1 MHLRLRHAIL
11 ATLAMLSVF
20 SCGKPRL
27 SEHVRSG
34 LLELDGYVASR
45 PVYETRKKGQIDA
58 LRKLLQASSDS
69 RRRLNLSK
77 TLSEEYFAYNFDS
90 TQYYLKKCIDLAQ
103 ELGDPEQYYSASITL
118 GHLYA
123 KSGHFMEAYN
133 RLYELID
140 ESLLPESLRAD
151 YLFALFDFSR
161 DLAGNS
167 GMVERLAIPDR
178 AIYREELY
186 SLLPLDSD
194 IRLRVR
200 LDELVQAGRL
210 DSADSLGRLLAA
222 RTDPNTHPYAIYAF
236 EVAEIAINKGNWDE
250 QMEWL
255 IKSAECDIINSVKD
269 YASLTMVAQNLVDY
283 DVDRS
288 FRYLRIAQE
297 DALAY
302 NAKLRPWQI
311 SQFFMGIEN
320 AYSDRQNKSR
330 MASALASVLLAVL
343 VLILSVLAFS
353 LINRSKKLSRTRAEL
368 ENSNIQLAMVNA
380 TLNDLNSRLSKAD
393 KVKEDYIVGFLNKLS
408 EQIAGQR
415 AEDNRV
421 RKLLK
426 QGKSAE
432 LLRELDLSTRSEKS
446 LKEYYRTFDNTFL
459 GLYPGFVE
467 QFNALLREDARFSP
481 REGSL
486 TTELRIFALIRLGID
501 DSRQIAS
508 ILHYSLSTI
517 YNYKV
522 SVKNACLGDR
532 DTFEE
537 RVKMIGK

>member
-1 MHLRLRHAIL
+1 MHFRLLSAFIL
-11 ATLAMLSVF
+11 PLALLSAV
-20 SCGKPRL
+20 SCNTPKLPDN
-27 SEHVRSG
+27 VSG
-34 LLELDGYVASR
+34 LLVELDGYVSSR
-45 PVYETRKKGQIDA
+45 PLYETRKKGQIDA
-58 LRKLLQASSDS
+58 LRRLMNTSSDARRKLDLS
-69 RRRLNLSK
+69 RELAD
-77 TLSEEYFAYNFDS
+77 EYFAYNFDS
-90 TQYYLKKCIDLAQ
+90 TQFYLKKCMDMAQ
-103 ELGDPEQYYSASITL
+103 ALGDEERYYSASLEL

-123 KSGHFMEAYN
+123 KAGHFMEAYN
-133 RLYELID
+133 RLYEQTD
-140 ESLLPESLRAD
+140 EESLPESLRAD
-151 YLFALFDFSR
+151 YLFDLFDFSR

-167 GMVERLAIPDR
+167 GMVERLSIPDR
-178 AIYREELY
+178 DVYRDELY
-186 SLLPLDSD
+186 SLLPPESD
-194 IRLRVR
+194 TYMRVR
-200 LDELVQAGRL
+200 LDDYVSSGRL
-210 DSADSLGRLLAA
+210 ESADSLARLLVA

-236 EVAEIAINKGNWDE
+236 EISEIAYHKGLWDE
-250 QMEWL
+250 QMYWL

-269 YASLTMVAQNLVDY
+269 YASLTMVAQNLVNY

-311 SQFFMGIEN
+311 SQFFMGIED
-320 AYSDRQNKSR
+320 AYSHRRDSSR
-330 MASALASVLLAVL
+330 MASVRASILLAVL
-343 VLILSVLAFS
+343 VLILSLLAIS
-353 LINRSKKLSRTRAEL
+353 LINRSRKLSRTRALL
-368 ENSNIQLAMVNA
+368 EENNIKLGVANGA
-380 TLNDLNSRLSKAD
+380 LNDLNARLSRAD
-393 KVKEDYIVGFLNKLS
+393 KIKEDYIVGFLNKLS

-446 LKEYYRTFDNTFL
+446 LKEYYRTFDTTFL
-459 GLYPGFVE
+459 GLYPGYVE
-467 QFNALLREDARFSP
+467 QFNALLKPEARFSP
-481 REGSL
+481 KEGTL

-508 ILHYSLSTI
+508 FLHYSLSTI

-532 DTFEE
+532 DSFEE

>member
-1 MHLRLRHAIL
+1 MHLRPLHAAVAVL
-11 ATLAMLSVF
+11 FVLSLF
-20 SCGKPRL
+20 SCSRPRL
-27 SEHVRSG
+27 SEQVQGS
-34 LLELDGYVASR
+34 LVELDGYVASR
-45 PVYETRKKGQIDA
+45 SVYETRKKGQLEA
-58 LRKLLQASSDS
+58 LRKLLRASSDPQ
-69 RRRLNLSK
+69 RRMTLSK
-77 TLSEEYFAYNFDS
+77 EIADEYFAYSFDS
-90 TQYYLKKCIDLAQ
+90 TQYYLKNCISLA
-103 ELGDPEQYYSASITL
+103 ETLGDREMFYAASIDL

-123 KSGHFMEAYN
+123 KAGHFMEAYN

-140 ESLLPESLRAD
+140 ESALPESLRAD

-167 GMVERLAIPDR
+167 GMVERLSIPDR
-178 AIYREELY
+178 AVYRQELY
-186 SLLPLDSD
+186 AILPAESSM
-194 IRLRVR
+194 RLRVK
-200 LDELVQAGRL
+200 LDEFVQQGRL
-210 DSADSLGRLLAA
+210 DSADSLGRILAA

-236 EVAEIAINKGNWDE
+236 EVAEIASRKGLRDE

-269 YASLTMVAQNLVDY
+269 YASLTMVAQNLVGF

-288 FRYLRIAQE
+288 FRYLRVAQE

-320 AYSDRQNKSR
+320 AYTDRQNR
-330 MASALASVLLAVL
+330 ARRVSAMASVLLAVL
-343 VLILSVLAFS
+343 VLVLSLLAFS
-353 LINRSKKLSRTRAEL
+353 LINRSRKLSRTRAQL
-368 ENSNIQLAMVNA
+368 EESNIQLAMANA
-380 TLNDLNSRLSKAD
+380 TLNDLNSRLSRAD
-393 KVKEDYIVGFLNKLS
+393 KVKEDYIVGFLNMLS
-408 EQIAGQR
+408 EQVAGQK
-415 AEDNRV
+415 AEDNRL

-432 LLRELDLSTRSEKS
+432 LLRELDLSTRSERN
-446 LKEYYRTFDNTFL
+446 LKEYYHTFDVTFL
-459 GLYPGFVE
+459 GLYPDFVE
-467 QFNALLREDARFSP
+467 QFNSLLREDARLHP
-481 REGSL
+481 KAGTL

-501 DSRQIAS
+501 DSRRIAS

-532 DTFEE
+532 ESFEE
-537 RVKMIGK
+537 RVKAIGK